1 MEQIQFISLKFAMC
15 GNTPPPPI
23 ILLGLE
29 VHVIDIQ
36 NAHAQHSHN
45 SNIRQNN
52 R

>member
-15 GNTPPPPI
+15 GNTTPPPI

-29 VHVIDIQ
+29 VIDIQ